1 MQFFQTVLDS
11 TTEFLKNV
19 PKFFGYFFNL
29 VNDTINLIPN
39 PFSDIIKVLLVI
51 ATVVLIIKAVKK

>member
-1 MQFFQTVLDS
+1 MKFFQTILDS

-29 VNDTINLIPN
+29 VNDTIDLIPN
-39 PFSDIIKVLLVI
+39 PFSQIIKVLLVI

>member
-1 MQFFQTVLDS
+1 MQFFQTVFES

-19 PKFFGYFFNL
+19 PTFFGYFFNL

-39 PFSDIIKVLLVI
+39 PFSQIIKVLLVI
-51 ATVVLIIKAVKK
+51 ATVVLIIKAIKK